1 MRLLHVATE
10 IFPYVKVGGLADV
23 LAALPAAQRA
33 LAGDAGGWRPDLVQ
47 AHDWQAGLVPLLLA
61 QPGGPRP
68 RTVMTIHN
76 MAYQGLY
83 PRTLLAELGLA
94 PGCFNPGGVEFYGKI
109 NFLKAGIAY
118 ADRITTVSPT
128 YAAEIQL
135 PAGGA
140 GLDGLLAQRSRDLT
154 GILNGVDYH
163 VWSPSSSPHLEIH
176 YDAKLLSARKINKN
190 LLQRAMGL
198 DEVADTPLFA
208 VVSRLAEQKGL
219 DLVLENV
226 AYLVQLNAQLLVLG
240 TGAPELEAG
249 FHAAALSH
257 PGRVAVDLGFDEGLA
272 HRILAGAD
280 VVMVPSRAE
289 PCGLTQLYALRYG
302 ALPLVRRTGG
312 LADTVVDADAQSM
325 MDGTAT
331 GFVFKEPN
339 PWILGETI
347 GRACQLY
354 RQDPRAWVRIQ
365 RRGMAQDFGWAA
377 SAREYLDLYGRLLG

>member
-1 MRLLHVATE
+1 
-10 IFPYVKVGGLADV
+10 
-23 LAALPAAQRA
+23 
-33 LAGDAGGWRPDLVQ
+33 
-47 AHDWQAGLVPLLLA
+47 
-61 QPGGPRP
+61 
-68 RTVMTIHN
+68 
-76 MAYQGLY
+76 
-83 PRTLLAELGLA
+83 
-94 PGCFNPGGVEFYGKI
+94 
-109 NFLKAGIAY
+109 
-118 ADRITTVSPT
+118 
-128 YAAEIQL
+128 
-135 PAGGA
+135 
-140 GLDGLLAQRSRDLT
+140 
-154 GILNGVDYH
+154 
-163 VWSPSSSPHLEIH
+163 
-176 YDAKLLSARKINKN
+176 
-190 LLQRAMGL
+190 
-198 DEVADTPLFA
+198 
-208 VVSRLAEQKGL
+208 
-219 DLVLENV
+219 
-226 AYLVQLNAQLLVLG
+226 
-240 TGAPELEAG
+240 
-249 FHAAALSH
+249 
-257 PGRVAVDLGFDEGLA
+257 VAVDLGFDEGLA